1 MSAQLVIFH
10 VPIFRFLNPFGMF
23 LGGSVVALVFMGS
36 VWAGENKAI
45 VKNFKKKNP
54 TLFVVGVMVT
64 SYFVLSLFG
73 GVLVFIFGITFP
85 LLCKCQCIPQDHSP
99 VYIQIS
105 CVFFF
110 TILFQSVY
118 MSSLVWRLYL
128 PVGSQCKENNSLS
141 LLSTSS

>member
-1 MSAQLVIFH
+1 MSVQLFIFH
-10 VPIFRFLNPFGMF
+10 APIFRFLNPFGMF

-99 VYIQIS
+99 AHIQIS
-105 CVFFF
+105 LVFFF
-110 TILFQSVY
+110 PQYYFKVY
-118 MSSLVWRLYL
+118 SSH
-128 PVGSQCKENNSLS
+128 C
-141 LLSTSS
+141 